1 MLYCDRC
8 QVLSRDEQI
17 CPVCGSRNLR
27 IPEKNDPVLLFTA
40 GTMEAERITAA
51 FSDEGIP
58 HMEKNEGGST
68 SSIFLGQNRCTQTRI
83 FVPFG
88 EVGHAEDVMRGIGAL
103 SDESNENTEQP
114 EKEAAS
120 DEHNEPMN
128 SRRHVLLRI
137 IYTIMFLILVAS
149 VVFFADGI
157 VSEFKSF
164 FH

>member
-27 IPEKNDPVLLFTA
+27 IPKENDPVLLFTA

-58 HMEKNEGGST
+58 HAEKSQGGST
-68 SSIFLGQNRCTQTRI
+68 SSIFLGQNRCMQTRI

-103 SDESNENTEQP
+103 SDESKENSEQP
-114 EKEAAS
+114 EKETAN
-120 DEHNEPMN
+120 EELEPMN

-157 VSEFKSF
+157 VAEFKSF

>member
-27 IPEKNDPVLLFTA
+27 IPKGNDPVHLFTA
-40 GTMEAERITAA
+40 DTMEAERITAA
-51 FSDEGIP
+51 FNDEGIP
-58 HMEKNEGGST
+58 HMEKSEGASALT
-68 SSIFLGQNRCTQTRI
+68 VILGQSHCMQTRI
-83 FVPFG
+83 FVPFC
-88 EVGHAEDVMRGIGAL
+88 EVGHAEDVMRGICAL
-103 SDESNENTEQP
+103 SDESNENSEQP

-128 SRRHVLLRI
+128 DRRHVLLRI
-137 IYTIMFLILVAS
+137 FYTIMFLILVAS
-149 VVFFADGI
+149 FVFFADGI